1 MDPEMYTRVFPA
13 RDAVYKEP
21 ETLPSPVICTYLRSR
36 NIRLYTHQAD
46 SYDAVMRGANI
57 ILTTPTA
64 SGKTLAYTLPVL
76 EKLMQNRDATAL
88 FIYPTKALAR
98 DQLGVLQELDMDLV
112 AKTRPA
118 IYDGDTPRDAR
129 AKIRSSSRIILTNM
143 YELHQILA
151 WRMKWGDFWANL
163 SFVVIDEA
171 HRYRGIFGSHIA
183 LLLRRLRRICN
194 YYDAHPQFILSSAT
208 IGDAP
213 SFAETL
219 TGVAAVEIA
228 NDGSPRAQQTFR
240 LYNPWCSGK
249 SSLSATTDLIQDQVR
264 SGMQTLCFTK
274 SRNMAEI
281 TALRCRESLPGS
293 IISSYRGGYRPNE
306 RRVIENDLKKGD
318 IAGVISTNALELGI
332 DVGGLDSV
340 IICGFPGT
348 MMSVRQQAGRAGRGG
363 KDALITFIANL
374 NPLDQYFMRCP
385 DAFFDAPH
393 ERPILELENPYL
405 LREHIL
411 CAAAELPY
419 RTERDGEYFGPLAA
433 EIVRSL
439 KEEHLLASTPKGY
452 VYCGTEPP
460 AQQVSLSGRMSGTC
474 TVMHGSRVLETMDT
488 SQMFR
493 EAYPGAV
500 LYHQGERYRVEEVN
514 RKNLIVHVKNIT
526 ENYHTRPFYT
536 TDVRVLSCEKTY
548 RHGSLLVYYGSV
560 SVCSQM
566 IGYSVLE
573 YDQIVS
579 THSLDVPPLSFTTK
593 ACWFVPER
601 GNEIHPSEIAGSLH
615 GTEHA
620 LIAATPVHVLCDR
633 SDIGGVSTPFHPDVG
648 DAAIF
653 IYDGVPGGV
662 GLAEKAASVFPEIL
676 RLAWEMVSSCSCDSG
691 CPACIHSPK
700 CGNNNQPLSKS
711 GTISLLSSLVNEL
724 DSRKPMSIYT

>member
-1 MDPEMYTRVFPA
+1 MEPEMHTRVFPA
-13 RDAVYKEP
+13 RSAVYKEP
-21 ETLPSPVICTYLRSR
+21 AVLPSPALREYLQSQ

-46 SYDAVMRGANI
+46 SYDAIMQGENI

-76 EKLMQNRDATAL
+76 ENLMQNRDATAL
-88 FIYPTKALAR
+88 FIYPTKALTR
-98 DQLGVLQELDMDLV
+98 DQLAVLQKLDKELG

-129 AKIRSSSRIILTNM
+129 SKIRSSSRIILTNM

-151 WRMKWGDFWANL
+151 WRMQWGDFWANL
-163 SFVVIDEA
+163 SFVIIDEA

-183 LLLRRLRRICN
+183 LLLRRLRRVCR
-194 YYDAHPQFILSSAT
+194 YYDARPQFILSSAT
-208 IGDAP
+208 IGDAS
-213 SFAETL
+213 SFAKTL
-219 TGVAAVEIA
+219 TGAAAREIA
-228 NDGSPRAQQTFR
+228 DDGSPRAQQTFR
-240 LYNPWCSGK
+240 LYNPWSSGK
-249 SSLSATTDLIQDQVR
+249 SSLSATADLIRDQVQ

-281 TALRCRESLPGS
+281 TALRCREEMPAGR
-293 IISSYRGGYRPNE
+293 ISSYRGGYRPKE
-306 RRVIENDLKKGD
+306 RRDIEKNLKGGDL
-318 IAGVISTNALELGI
+318 AGVISTNALELGI
-332 DVGGLDSV
+332 DVGSLDSV
-340 IICGFPGT
+340 IISGFPGT
-348 MMSVRQQAGRAGRGG
+348 MMSVRQQAGRAGRSG
-363 KDALITFIANL
+363 KDALITFVANL

-385 DAFFDAPH
+385 DAFFDAPYEH
-393 ERPILELENPYL
+393 PILDLENPYV
-405 LREHIL
+405 LRQHLL

-419 RTERDGEYFGPLAA
+419 RTERDAEYFGEFAA

-460 AQQVSLSGRMSGTC
+460 AQQVSLSGRTSGTC
-474 TVMHGSRVLETMDT
+474 TVMYGSRVLETMDE

-500 LYHQGERYRVEEVN
+500 LFHQGDRYRVEEAD
-514 RKNLIVHVKNIT
+514 RKSLIVRVRKIT
-526 ENYHTRPFYT
+526 DNYHTRPLSV
-536 TDVRVLSCEKTY
+536 TDVRILSREKTC
-548 RHGSLLVYYGSV
+548 RHGDLLVHYGSV

-579 THSLDVPPLSFTTK
+579 THSLDVPPLEFTTK
-593 ACWFVPER
+593 ACWIVPDCCD
-601 GNEIHPSEIAGSLH
+601 EIPPADLAGALH
-615 GTEHA
+615 GAEHA
-620 LIAATPVHVLCDR
+620 LIAAMPVHVLCDR

-662 GLAEKAASVFPEIL
+662 GLAEKAAEVFLDIL
-676 RLAWEMVSSCSCDSG
+676 RLARDMVSRCSCESG

-700 CGNNNQPLSKS
+700 CGNNNQPLSKT
-711 GTISLLSSLVNEL
+711 GTVTLLSCLSQGLKTEN
-724 DSRKPMSIYT
+724 P

>member
-1 MDPEMYTRVFPA
+1 
-13 RDAVYKEP
+13 
-21 ETLPSPVICTYLRSR
+21 
-36 NIRLYTHQAD
+36 
-46 SYDAVMRGANI
+46 
-57 ILTTPTA
+57 
-64 SGKTLAYTLPVL
+64 
-76 EKLMQNRDATAL
+76 
-88 FIYPTKALAR
+88 
-98 DQLGVLQELDMDLV
+98 
-112 AKTRPA
+112 
-118 IYDGDTPRDAR
+118 
-129 AKIRSSSRIILTNM
+129 
-143 YELHQILA
+143 
-151 WRMKWGDFWANL
+151 
-163 SFVVIDEA
+163 
-171 HRYRGIFGSHIA
+171 
-183 LLLRRLRRICN
+183 
-194 YYDAHPQFILSSAT
+194 
-208 IGDAP
+208 
-213 SFAETL
+213 
-219 TGVAAVEIA
+219 
-228 NDGSPRAQQTFR
+228 
-240 LYNPWCSGK
+240 
-249 SSLSATTDLIQDQVR
+249 
-264 SGMQTLCFTK
+264 
-274 SRNMAEI
+274 
-281 TALRCRESLPGS
+281 
-293 IISSYRGGYRPNE
+293 
-306 RRVIENDLKKGD
+306 
-318 IAGVISTNALELGI
+318 
-332 DVGGLDSV
+332 
-340 IICGFPGT
+340 
-348 MMSVRQQAGRAGRGG
+348 AGRGG

-393 ERPILELENPYL
+393 ERPILDLENPYL

-460 AQQVSLSGRMSGTC
+460 AQQVSLSGRTSGTC
-474 TVMHGSRVLETMDT
+474 TIMHGNRVLETMDT

-500 LYHQGERYRVEEVN
+500 LYHQGKRYRVEEVD

-593 ACWFVPER
+593 ACWFVPDC

-620 LIAATPVHVLCDR
+620 LIAAMPVHVLCDR